1 MVEKIQLF
9 CERQTFGV
17 CTWWGK
23 KLGMSSSRIR
33 KAFIYTSF
41 VTFGSP
47 VIIYLAMAFILENKE
62 YFKFN
67 TRKSPSVW
75 DIES

>member
-1 MVEKIQLF
+1 MVERIQVF
-9 CERQTFGV
+9 FERNTFGV

-23 KLGMSSSRIR
+23 KLGMESGRIR

-62 YFKFN
+62 YFK
-67 TRKSPSVW
+67 PSNKRA
-75 DIES
+75 DIWEL

>member
-1 MVEKIQLF
+1 MIGKIQVF

-23 KLGMSSSRIR
+23 KLGMDSGRIR

-47 VIIYLAMAFILENKE
+47 LVIYLAMAFILENKN
-62 YFKFN
+62 YFK
-67 TRKSPSVW
+67 PSNKRASIW
-75 DIES
+75 EL